1 MHSENASLGPVQ
13 EKSRHAVLLLTHDDS
28 LWDRWRALD
37 PQRWM
42 PARGQSLAE
51 LNGWKNSGRCLAL
64 VDLSMP
70 QNPGSTSN
78 EWEKATADMTLLAAS
93 SHPTETEASQMLAMG
108 FSGYLHAYSPL
119 AVIDSALGT
128 VQAGGVWLGRQ
139 LMTHLLREIDK
150 RLPSRDLW
158 AQSLTLREKEVAER
172 AARGESNQH
181 IADSLNI
188 SERTVRAHMSSVFE
202 KLDVGDRLMLALKV
216 HGIN

>member
-1 MHSENASLGPVQ
+1 MHSENASLGPAQ

-28 LWDRWRALD
+28 LWNRWRTLD

-42 PARGQSLAE
+42 PARGRSLAE
-51 LNGWKNSGRCLAL
+51 LNGWKSSGRRLAL

-70 QNPGSTSN
+70 QTPRSTSD
-78 EWEKATADMTLLAAS
+78 EWGKATTDMTLLAAS
-93 SHPTETEASQMLAMG
+93 SHPTETEASQMLALG

-119 AVIDSALGT
+119 AVIDSALST

-139 LMTHLLREIDK
+139 LMTQLLREIDK
-150 RLPSRDLW
+150 RLPSKDLW

-172 AARGESNQH
+172 AARGESNQY